1 LDIIDIVIGLLLSFW
16 ALIMD
21 APASYRPMNGN
32 DNRVKRKYAWESA
45 ITSASTEP
53 KMNLS
58 IGTRRMRHIAD
69 MKTDSTVMTRN
80 TCLAARLAPLGLLLP
95 MYWEHRI
102 APPAASADKACIT
115 RILMESTSDT
125 AETAD
130 APTLL
135 TIIVSTVPIS
145 EAKRFSSMIGI
156 RSFLISTLEK
166 MWSELLVIEITPL
179 YFTN

>member
-1 LDIIDIVIGLLLSFW
+1 MDIVIGLLLSFC

-32 DNRVKRKYAWESA
+32 DNRVKRKYACESA

-58 IGTRRMRHIAD
+58 IGTRRTRHIAD
-69 MKTDSTVMTRN
+69 MKNDSTVMTRN
-80 TCLAARLAPLGLLLP
+80 TCLAARLAPLGFFASYVLGTQDCTSG
-95 MYWEHRI
+95 
-102 APPAASADKACIT
+102 ASADKACIT

-166 MWSELLVIEITPL
+166 CGQN
-179 YFTN
+179 Y

>member
-1 LDIIDIVIGLLLSFW
+1 
-16 ALIMD
+16 
-21 APASYRPMNGN
+21 
-32 DNRVKRKYAWESA
+32 
-45 ITSASTEP
+45 
-53 KMNLS
+53 
-58 IGTRRMRHIAD
+58 
-69 MKTDSTVMTRN
+69 
-80 TCLAARLAPLGLLLP
+80 

-145 EAKRFSSMIGI
+145 EAKRFSNMIGI
-156 RSFLISTLEK
+156 RSFLISILEK
-166 MWSELLVIEITPL
+166 MWSELLVIEITP
-179 YFTN
+179 